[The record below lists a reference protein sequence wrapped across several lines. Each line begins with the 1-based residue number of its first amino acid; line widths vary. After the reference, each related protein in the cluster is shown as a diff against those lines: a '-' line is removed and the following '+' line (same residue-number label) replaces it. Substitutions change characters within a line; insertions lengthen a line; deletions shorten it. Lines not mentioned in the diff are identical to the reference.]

1 MNRETL
7 NEDTSLTKCLNYY
20 TKSIGGMLLMVNVD
34 TGKVAKLSHQHKSTY
49 PGNKHKEQNASY
61 AKETMEKDYE
71 LDGPTLK
78 EE

>member
-1 MNRETL
+1 MNQETSS
-7 NEDTSLTKCLNYY
+7 EDISLTRCLSYY
-20 TKSIGGMLLMVNVD
+20 IKSAGGMLAMVNVD

-49 PGNKHKEQNASY
+49 PGNKHKEQNAPY

>member
-1 MNRETL
+1 
-7 NEDTSLTKCLNYY
+7 
-20 TKSIGGMLLMVNVD
+20 MVNVD
-34 TGKVAKLSHQHKSTY
+34 TGKVAKLSYQHKSTY
-49 PGNKHKEQNASY
+49 PGNKHKEQNAPY